1 MFVLRHS
8 HNNENMVRKGMLLVT
23 DVASKNNG
31 WLRAFEGERD
41 DPRRLTTTSNIS
53 VKYSF
58 VSYIVLGRDD
68 STSSAWF
75 NINACRASQMRHNSL
90 MEPQAELKIVL
101 VFAPSHGDLAGEMVW
116 RMPKM
121 ISPLD
126 ELHAI
131 DWLRAAVLEGYQ
143 RVHFHTCCV
152 AASFKELGASSSEL
166 GFSVTVT
173 AFMEE
178 IHWSRK
184 GPSAADKWVLH
195 DFTRE
200 TAPLGDG
207 WRFAMLHNPEGFTL
221 ASRPQVQGRE
231 PKKKGSCA

>member
-1 MFVLRHS
+1 
-8 HNNENMVRKGMLLVT
+8 MVRKGMLLVT

-58 VSYIVLGRDD
+58 VSYIVLERYD
-68 STSSAWF
+68 SPTSAWF

-116 RMPKM
+116 SMPKM

-152 AASFKELGASSSEL
+152 AASFKELGAS
-166 GFSVTVT
+166 
-173 AFMEE
+173 A
-178 IHWSRK
+178 R
-184 GPSAADKWVLH
+184 VLRH
-195 DFTRE
+195 
-200 TAPLGDG
+200 GDG
-207 WRFAMLHNPEGFTL
+207 LHGGDSVEQEGAISCGQVGPARFHARDRSTRRRMAFRDAAQPRRLYPCRTPPSPRSRTEEEGFVRVR
-221 ASRPQVQGRE
+221 SGWKQIN
-231 PKKKGSCA
+231 